1 MIKVKQMSCFAN
13 DTSAMQGA
21 LPQTRS
27 LAGDGQQQDIPPAT
41 DAYQQ
46 LVQRVDER
54 GPLFAD
60 VVDGNNN
67 YVWDDNSEYF
77 GEWERGQAHGRGV
90 FSWPNCKPSGKA
102 LKIMTD
108 DNQFKNKGR

>member
-1 MIKVKQMSCFAN
+1 
-13 DTSAMQGA
+13 MQGA
-21 LPQTRS
+21 LQQSRS
-27 LAGDGQQQDIPPAT
+27 LAGDVHRQSQPAPE

-46 LVQRVDER
+46 LVQRVDQR

-90 FSWPNCKPSGKA
+90 FSWPNCEPPRKI
-102 LKIMTD
+102 LKENPED
-108 DNQFKNKGR
+108 PVR